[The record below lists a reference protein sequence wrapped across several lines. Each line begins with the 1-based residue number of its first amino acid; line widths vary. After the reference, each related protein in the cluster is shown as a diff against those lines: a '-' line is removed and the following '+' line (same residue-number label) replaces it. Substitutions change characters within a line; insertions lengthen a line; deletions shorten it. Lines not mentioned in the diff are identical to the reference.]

1 MIKRTNISRF
11 HYGQEDISELEN
23 ASLQVLHIFEKTK
36 RVLSQYV
43 PESLWSAVCGTSPD
57 AVASLS
63 QDGTARVDMFQK
75 WVKAPGGWKFI
86 GYETETLNSSSEQN
100 KGRMGRFL
108 HMIIWS
114 LYEKIVMLH
123 PFLGSEAF
131 FDGEELDVI
140 AHYFVPT
147 YISAVPLVQQGKAYK
162 TIQAGI
168 VLYQEHIEAPAV
180 IMQSEGG
187 LLEGNWMTGVN
198 LDAGGFAGIRPYLKV
213 PGGERAYM
221 EAEII

>member
-1 MIKRTNISRF
+1 
-11 HYGQEDISELEN
+11 
-23 ASLQVLHIFEKTK
+23 
-36 RVLSQYV
+36 
-43 PESLWSAVCGTSPD
+43 
-57 AVASLS
+57 
-63 QDGTARVDMFQK
+63 
-75 WVKAPGGWKFI
+75 
-86 GYETETLNSSSEQN
+86 
-100 KGRMGRFL
+100 
-108 HMIIWS
+108 MIIWS

-147 YISAVPLVQQGKAYK
+147 YISAMPLVQQGKPYK

-180 IMQSEGG
+180 IMQSERG
-187 LLEGNWMTGVN
+187 LLEE
-198 LDAGGFAGIRPYLKV
+198 LDDRGEPGCRGFAGIRPYLKV